1 MNSAPTATA
10 AAPDALKPPA
20 QATGQFSDVS
30 IYMVS
35 AAVGIT
41 SMSFNV
47 WWPFLPL
54 YALKLG
60 ASSDAEALF
69 WLAAATT
76 AQGIARLISGPVWG
90 VISDRVGRKAM
101 FLRALFLSSA
111 VGATAAFAQ
120 APWMLMISLGL
131 AGLFSGF
138 NPAAI
143 ALVSVSV
150 PESKLNRSLSLLAG
164 AQYIGTMIGPA
175 VGAVLALGLD
185 YRYVILVTAIVPMI
199 SGFFVLFMVPTDRV
213 VLTQGQKQDSKKT
226 QLEPFNMTF
235 QFLLA
240 ILMYFTIFALNQLTR
255 IITPITLRAIENT
268 PDVEGHSGI
277 AFSLAGLVSAIGVLA
292 IAPLLYRTGRMAPAL
307 GASCVIGGLGF
318 VVMAAAGSSALYIG
332 GFLIVAMMLS
342 AMTPSTN
349 TLIAANVT
357 RSRRGTA
364 FGVAGSAQALAS
376 FAGPALA
383 AVFAAVSLGAGFVV
397 LAALLLALGLLLFRA
412 LREPVYES

>member
-1 MNSAPTATA
+1 
-10 AAPDALKPPA
+10 
-20 QATGQFSDVS
+20 
-30 IYMVS
+30 MVA
-35 AAVGIT
+35 AAVGVT

-69 WLAAATT
+69 WLAVATT
-76 AQGIARLISGPVWG
+76 TQGIARLISGPVWG
-90 VISDRVGRKAM
+90 VLSDRVGRKAM

-120 APWMLMISLGL
+120 APWMLSISLGL

-150 PESKLNRSLSLLAG
+150 PESKLNRSLSMLAG

-199 SGFFVLFMVPTDRV
+199 SGVFVLFMVPTDRV
-213 VLTQGQKQDSKKT
+213 VLTQAQKDGSNKV
-226 QLEPFNMTF
+226 QLEPFHMSF

-255 IITPITLRAIENT
+255 IITPIALRAIEGHA
-268 PDVEGHSGI
+268 DVAGHSGI
-277 AFSLAGLVSAIGVLA
+277 AFSLAGLVSAVGVLA
-292 IAPLLYRTGRMAPAL
+292 VAPLLYKTGRMAPAL
-307 GASCVIGGLGF
+307 AASCVVGGFGF
-318 VVMAAAGSSALYIG
+318 LVMATAGTSVLYIG
-332 GFLIVAMMLS
+332 GFLVVAMVLS

-376 FAGPALA
+376 FAGPAAA
-383 AVFAAVSLGAGFVV
+383 AVFAAVSLGLGFVV
-397 LAALLLALGLLLFRA
+397 LASLLLALGLFLFRA

>member
-1 MNSAPTATA
+1 
-10 AAPDALKPPA
+10 
-20 QATGQFSDVS
+20 
-30 IYMVS
+30 MVS

-69 WLAAATT
+69 WLAVATT
-76 AQGIARLISGPVWG
+76 TQGIARLISGPVWG

-120 APWMLMISLGL
+120 APWMLIISLGL

-175 VGAVLALGLD
+175 VGAGLAVVLD
-185 YRYVILVTAIVPMI
+185 YRYTILVTALVPI
-199 SGFFVLFMVPTDRV
+199 LSGAFVLFMVPADRV
-213 VLTQGQKQDSKKT
+213 EKRARREGEAKAE
-226 QLEPFNMTF
+226 LEPFKMSF
-235 QFLLA
+235 QFMLA
-240 ILMYFTIFALNQLTR
+240 ILIYFMIFAVNQLTR
-255 IITPITLRAIENT
+255 FVTPVALRALENR
-268 PDVEGHSGI
+268 PDVEGHAGI

-292 IAPLLYRTGRMAPAL
+292 LAPLLYRSGRMAPAL
-307 GASCVIGGLGF
+307 GASCLAGGLGF

-332 GFLIVAMMLS
+332 GFLVVAMMLS

-376 FAGPALA
+376 FVGPAAA
-383 AVFAAVSLGAGFVV
+383 AVFAAVSLGLGFVV

-412 LREPVYES
+412 LREPVYEN

>member
-1 MNSAPTATA
+1 
-10 AAPDALKPPA
+10 
-20 QATGQFSDVS
+20 
-30 IYMVS
+30 MVS

-76 AQGIARLISGPVWG
+76 TQGIARLISGPVWG
-90 VISDRVGRKAM
+90 MISDRVGRKAM

-120 APWMLMISLGL
+120 APWMLSISLGL

-150 PESKLNRSLSLLAG
+150 PESKLNRSLSMLAG

-199 SGFFVLFMVPTDRV
+199 SGVFVLFMVPTDRV
-213 VLTQGQKQDSKKT
+213 VLTKAQKDDPKKKV
-226 QLEPFNMTF
+226 LEPFHMSF

-240 ILMYFTIFALNQLTR
+240 IFMYFMIFALNQHTR
-255 IITPITLRAIENT
+255 IITPISLWAIEGHA
-268 PDVEGHSGI
+268 DVAGLSGI

-292 IAPLLYRTGRMAPAL
+292 LAPLLYKTGRMAPAMA
-307 GASCVIGGLGF
+307 ASCVVGGL
-318 VVMAAAGSSALYIG
+318 
-332 GFLIVAMMLS
+332 
-342 AMTPSTN
+342 
-349 TLIAANVT
+349 
-357 RSRRGTA
+357 
-364 FGVAGSAQALAS
+364 
-376 FAGPALA
+376 
-383 AVFAAVSLGAGFVV
+383 
-397 LAALLLALGLLLFRA
+397 
-412 LREPVYES
+412 

>member
-1 MNSAPTATA
+1 MSSAPITAEV
-10 AAPDALKPPA
+10 APSGLKPAA
-20 QATGQFSDVS
+20 QTPGQFSDFS
-30 IYMVS
+30 IYMV
-35 AAVGIT
+35 ATAVGVT

-54 YALKLG
+54 YALKIG

-69 WLAAATT
+69 WMACATT
-76 AQGIARLISGPVWG
+76 TQGIARLVSGPVWG
-90 VISDRVGRKAM
+90 VLSDRVGRKAM
-101 FLRALFLSSA
+101 FLRALFLSTL

-120 APWMLMISLGL
+120 APWMLSISLGL

-164 AQYIGTMIGPA
+164 AQYIGTMVGPA

-185 YRYVILVTAIVPMI
+185 YRAVILVTSVVPMI
-199 SGFFVLFMVPTDRV
+199 SGVFVLFMVPTDRV
-213 VLTQGQKQDSKKT
+213 VLTPTQRADSKKK
-226 QLEPFNMTF
+226 QLEPFHMSF

-255 IITPITLRAIENT
+255 IITPVALRAIEGHA
-268 PDVEGHSGI
+268 DVAGQSGI
-277 AFSLAGLVSAIGVLA
+277 AFSLAGLVSAVGVLA
-292 IAPLLYRTGRMAPAL
+292 VAPVLYKTGRMAPAL
-307 GASCVIGGLGF
+307 AASCVLGATGF
-318 VVMAAAGSSALYIG
+318 IVMATAGTSILYIG
-332 GFLIVAMMLS
+332 GFLMVAIVLS

-364 FGVAGSAQALAS
+364 FGIAGSAQALAS
-376 FAGPALA
+376 FAGPAAA
-383 AVFAAVSLGAGFVV
+383 AVFAAVSLGLGFVV
-397 LAALLLALGLLLFRA
+397 LSVLLLALGLLIFRA

>member
-1 MNSAPTATA
+1 
-10 AAPDALKPPA
+10 
-20 QATGQFSDVS
+20 V
-30 IYMVS
+30 
-35 AAVGIT
+35 
-41 SMSFNV
+41 
-47 WWPFLPL
+47 
-54 YALKLG
+54 
-60 ASSDAEALF
+60 
-69 WLAAATT
+69 
-76 AQGIARLISGPVWG
+76 QGIARLISGPVWG

-175 VGAVLALGLD
+175 VGAGLALVFD
-185 YRYVILVTAIVPMI
+185 YRATILVTSIVPMI
-199 SGFFVLFMVPTDRV
+199 SGLFVLFMVPADRV
-213 VLTQGQKQDSKKT
+213 ARRSRAEGESKAD
-226 QLEPFNMTF
+226 LEPFKMTF

-240 ILMYFTIFALNQLTR
+240 ILMYFMIFALNQLTR
-255 IITPITLRAIENT
+255 FVTPVALRAIENR

-307 GASCVIGGLGF
+307 AASCLAGGLGF
-318 VVMAAAGSSALYIG
+318 LVMASAGSSGLYIA
-332 GFLIVAMMLS
+332 GFLMVAMVLS
-342 AMTPSTN
+342 AMTPSIN

-376 FAGPALA
+376 FVGPAAA
-383 AVFAAVSLGAGFVV
+383 AVFVAISMGLGFVV
-397 LAALLLALGLLLFRA
+397 LAMLLLALGLLLFRT
-412 LREPVYES
+412 LREPVYEN

>member
-1 MNSAPTATA
+1 VKHASTTATI
-10 AAPDALKPPA
+10 APDALKPGAPPA
-20 QATGQFSDVS
+20 GQFSDVS
-30 IYMVS
+30 IYMVAS
-35 AAVGIT
+35 AVGIT

-76 AQGIARLISGPVWG
+76 TQGIARLISGPVWG
-90 VISDRVGRKAM
+90 IISDRVGRKAM

-175 VGAVLALGLD
+175 VGAGLALVFD
-185 YRYVILVTAIVPMI
+185 YRYTILVTAIVPMI
-199 SGFFVLFMVPTDRV
+199 SGLFVLFMVPADRV
-213 VLTQGQKQDSKKT
+213 AKRERTASGEKVE
-226 QLEPFNMTF
+226 LEPFKWSF
-235 QFLLA
+235 QFMLA
-240 ILMYFTIFALNQLTR
+240 ILMYFMIFAMNQLTR
-255 IITPITLRAIENT
+255 FITPVALRAIENR

-307 GASCVIGGLGF
+307 AASCVLGGVGF
-318 VVMAAAGSSALYIG
+318 LVMAAAGTSVLYIG
-332 GFLIVAMMLS
+332 GFLMVAMVLS

-349 TLIAANVT
+349 TLIAANVS
-357 RSRRGTA
+357 RERRGTA

-376 FAGPALA
+376 FVGPAAA
-383 AVFAAVSLGAGFVV
+383 AVFAAVSLGMGFVLLSV
-397 LAALLLALGLLLFRA
+397 LLVALGLLVFRA
-412 LREPVYES
+412 LSEPVYES